1 MTYRAFS
8 VGNDWHFIAADF
20 ITADNDA
27 SAISQA
33 SELVREGV
41 GIELWH
47 LARQI
52 VILPQNTLA
61 AIV

>member
-8 VGNDWHFIAADF
+8 VGNDGHFIAADF
-20 ITADNDA
+20 IDA
-27 SAISQA
+27 VSDEAAVRAA
-33 SELVREGV
+33 SKLVRDGI

-52 VILPQNTLA
+52 AILPHSKPTA
-61 AIV
+61 A